1 MFADDLSAM
10 AQRTATI
17 HQSASHSGKRYTKMR
32 LVANDQGIAIFGS
45 IFRNTVNPAQFGVVL
60 TYALHAALGRL
71 LSRRYSSEL
80 TDSLDCSGPAVCSM
94 RARDGEY
101 FLSTAADLRTT

>member
-1 MFADDLSAM
+1 MFADNLSAM

-17 HQSASHSGKRYTKMR
+17 RQPASHSGKRYTKLR
-32 LVANDQGIAIFGS
+32 LVAHVQGIAIFGS

-94 RARDGEY
+94 RARDGES
-101 FLSTAADLRTT
+101 FLSTVADFRTT

>member
-1 MFADDLSAM
+1 MFADNLPAM

-17 HQSASHSGKRYTKMR
+17 RQSASHSGKRYTKMR

-71 LSRRYSSEL
+71 LFQTYLSEL
-80 TDSLDCSGPAVCSM
+80 TGSPYCFGPAVCSM

-101 FLSTAADLRTT
+101 FLSTVADLRTT